1 VLGASQVGDGLSED
15 AVLIQKVDR
24 RQFVGD
30 AVVMGA
36 AVGFE
41 HLRRGGVSTR
51 FWLLGNN
58 RASCALCLFCVPVSG
73 SSLTEECE
81 PSINHKINHVIRGIH
96 AELFAEPIHCQ
107 VSRCH
112 GVE

>member
-1 VLGASQVGDGLSED
+1 MLSASQVGDGLSED

-30 AVVMGA
+30 AVVVGA

-51 FWLLGNN
+51 FGLLSNG
-58 RASCALCLFCVPVSG
+58 RAGPYRI
-73 SSLTEECE
+73 
-81 PSINHKINHVIRGIH
+81 P
-96 AELFAEPIHCQ
+96 
-107 VSRCH
+107 
-112 GVE
+112 